1 MGNIYKETKR
11 DVVFLFFANSKTML
25 ETSVGIIVGNI
36 FNLNLLEIWN
46 PKNIHLHG

>member
-11 DVVFLFFANSKTML
+11 DVLFFANSKTML
-25 ETSVGIIVGNI
+25 ETIVGIIVGSI

-46 PKNIHLHG
+46 PKNIHLHD